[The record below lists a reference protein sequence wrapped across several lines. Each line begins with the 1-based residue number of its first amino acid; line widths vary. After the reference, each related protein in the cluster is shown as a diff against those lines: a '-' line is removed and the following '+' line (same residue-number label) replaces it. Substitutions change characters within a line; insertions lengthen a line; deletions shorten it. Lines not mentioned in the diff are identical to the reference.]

1 MKTRNLLLF
10 LLSFHGL
17 GAIFGGGIFIIS
29 PMGKLFGM
37 PFSILY
43 NSPFT
48 NFLVPGFILFTIL
61 GLFPIGVMLALLNSS
76 DKKTGLQNCRAV

>member
-17 GAIFGGGIFIIS
+17 GAIIGGGIFIIS

-37 PFSILY
+37 PLSILD

-61 GLFPIGVMLALLNSS
+61 GLFPIGAMLALI
-76 DKKTGLQNCRAV
+76 KKPDYKIAELF

>member
-37 PFSILY
+37 PLSILD

-48 NFLVPGFILFTIL
+48 NFLVPGFIY
-61 GLFPIGVMLALLNSS
+61 NSWIIS
-76 DKKTGLQNCRAV
+76 HWCNVSTDKKTGL